1 MSMHGN
7 EVVLNVILKLMQIF
21 WIYDDSSNFLF
32 FPRPSG
38 TKVKLVVRKFEV
50 EYYFSMES
58 AVAAISTKAKA

>member
-50 EYYFSMES
+50 IFFN
-58 AVAAISTKAKA
+58 AVQHLLNLIKT

>member
-38 TKVKLVVRKFEV
+38 TKSVMVVSHDHEQNNFQN
-50 EYYFSMES
+50 
-58 AVAAISTKAKA
+58 